1 MTRGSD
7 MTQWLSSEQQAAWR
21 ELVTVMTRMPAAL
34 DTQLQRDSGLTHFEY
49 FVLSALSEAPER
61 RLQLSVLAARANAS
75 LSRLSHVV
83 TKLEK
88 AGWVRRESI
97 VGARGSLAVLT
108 DAGHDKVVEAAP
120 GHVATV
126 RALLF
131 DGLDDAQVRELLAL
145 GTAMV
150 TQLDKGIAGGAGKA

>member
-88 AGWVRRESI
+88 TGWVLRKSI

-108 DAGHDKVVEAAP
+108 DAGYDKVVEAAP

-131 DGLDDAQVRELLAL
+131 DGLDDTQVRELLAL

-150 TQLDKGIAGGAGKA
+150 TQLDKGIAGGTGKA

>member
-1 MTRGSD
+1 MTR
-7 MTQWLSSEQQAAWR
+7 WLSEDQQRAWR
-21 ELVTVMTRMPAAL
+21 ELVNVMTRMPAAL

-49 FVLSALSEAPER
+49 FVLSALSEEPKR
-61 RLQLSVLAARANAS
+61 SLQLSALANAANAS

-88 AGWVRRESI
+88 VGWVRRESI

-108 DAGHDKVVEAAP
+108 DTGYQKVVEAAP
-120 GHVATV
+120 GHVQTV
-126 RALLF
+126 QALLF
-131 DGLDDAQVRELLAL
+131 DGLDEGQVRELLTL

-150 TQLDKGIAGGAGKA
+150 AQLDRGLAAGNGKA